1 MNEKLVLDKI
11 KQSEK
16 AAFAFLEQLV
26 NLDSADDAKGGIADV
41 CHSIG
46 DFAAAL
52 GFYVEYITT
61 TDQPTQVL
69 CHRPNV
75 GKKKVMFIGHAD
87 TVFPKGTVAKRPF
100 KIVGDKAYGPGVA
113 DMKGGLVTALFTI
126 KGLLESGWDDSE
138 FTFLICGDE
147 ELSHPHTNAVDN
159 FKKYALGQDVCF
171 CMEPGRENGAVVT
184 GRKGAARPLIKVK
197 GIASH
202 AGTAPEKGVSA
213 NLELAYKII
222 ELHKLNNKATGTTF
236 NVGVMKGGFM
246 ANIISDY
253 AECEIDIRV
262 KTIAEAEKA
271 IKDVQRIVET
281 SYVPGTSSTV
291 EANKI
296 SFMPFET
303 TPQVKRLYN
312 LMKNEAKLLG
322 QEELKE
328 TYSGGCSD
336 VAWTALVGTTSL
348 CACGPKG
355 FGAHTDEEY
364 FYTASLVERMQ
375 LLAMTIMHLKQI

>member
-1 MNEKLVLDKI
+1 MNEKLVLEKI
-11 KQSEK
+11 KKSET
-16 AAFAFLEQLV
+16 AAFVFLEELV

-52 GFYVEYITT
+52 GFSVEYILTPG
-61 TDQPTQVL
+61 QPTQVL
-69 CHRPNV
+69 CTKPNE
-75 GKKKVMFIGHAD
+75 GKKKIMFIGHAD
-87 TVFPKGTVAKRPF
+87 TVFPVGTVAKRPF
-100 KIVGDKAYGPGVA
+100 KIEGDKVYGPGVA
-113 DMKGGLVTALFTI
+113 DMKGGLVAALFTI
-126 KGLLESGWDDSE
+126 KGLLEAGWDKSD
-138 FTFLICGDE
+138 FTFYICGDE
-147 ELSHPHTNAVDN
+147 ELSHPHTNAVEN
-159 FKKYALGQDVCF
+159 FMKYAKGKDVCF

-184 GRKGAARPLIKVK
+184 GRKGAARPLIKIK
-197 GIASH
+197 GVASH

-222 ELHKLNNKATGTTF
+222 ELQKLNNKETGTTF

-253 AECEIDIRV
+253 AECEVDIRA
-262 KTIAEAEKA
+262 KTIVEAEKA

-281 SYVPGTSSTV
+281 NYVPGTTSIV

-303 TPQVKRLYN
+303 TAQVMALYN
-312 LMKNEAKLLG
+312 LMKKEAEILG
-322 QEELKE
+322 QEELKQM
-328 TYSGGCSD
+328 YSGGCSD
-336 VAWTALVGTTSL
+336 VAWTAIAGAPSV

-355 FGAHTDEEY
+355 FGAHTDMEY
-364 FYTASLVERMQ
+364 FYKDSLVERMQ
-375 LLAMTIMHLKQI
+375 LLAMTIMHLEQM

>member
-1 MNEKLVLDKI
+1 MDEKLVLEKI
-11 KQSEK
+11 KKSEK
-16 AAFAFLEQLV
+16 VAFAFLEQLV
-26 NLDSADDAKGGIADV
+26 NLDSGDDAKGGIADV

-52 GFYVEYITT
+52 GFCVEYITT
-61 TDQPTQVL
+61 PNEPTQVL
-69 CHRPNV
+69 CHRANE

-87 TVFPKGTVAKRPF
+87 TVFPKGTTLKRPF

-126 KGLLESGWDDSE
+126 KALLEAGWEDSE
-138 FTFLICGDE
+138 FTFFICGDE
-147 ELSHPHTNAVDN
+147 ELSHPHTNAVEN
-159 FKKYALGQDVCF
+159 FMKYAKGQDVCF

-222 ELHKLNNKATGTTF
+222 ELQKLNNKATGTTF

-253 AECEIDIRV
+253 AECEVDIRA
-262 KTIAEAEKA
+262 KTILEAEKA

-281 SYVPGTSSTV
+281 SYVHGTNSVV

-303 TPQVKRLYN
+303 TSQVTRLYN
-312 LMKNEAKLLG
+312 LMRKEASLLG

-328 TYSGGCSD
+328 MYSGGCSD

-348 CACGPKG
+348 CGCGPKG

-364 FYTASLVERMQ
+364 FHTASLVERMQ
-375 LLAMTIMHLKQI
+375 LLAMTIMHLNQI